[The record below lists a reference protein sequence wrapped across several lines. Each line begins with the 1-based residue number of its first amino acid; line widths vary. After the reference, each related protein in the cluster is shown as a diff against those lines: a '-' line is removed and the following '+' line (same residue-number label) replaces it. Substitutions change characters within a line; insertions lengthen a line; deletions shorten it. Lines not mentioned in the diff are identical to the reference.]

1 MNTTIRAVYR
11 EGHFVPLQPFN
22 LPEGSQ
28 VEISLGGP
36 QILTPKITDPVE
48 RSRILKGVVE
58 RMKAN
63 PIPTNAPRLTR
74 DDLHDRH

>member
-11 EGHFVPLQPFN
+11 EGHFVPLQPFE

-28 VEISLGGP
+28 VEIRLGGP
-36 QILTPKITDPVE
+36 QILGPKVTEPAE
-48 RSRILKGVVE
+48 RLRILKGVVE
-58 RMKAN
+58 RMKGN

-74 DDLHDRH
+74 DDLHERH